1 MNQFDASAT
10 PMFDC
15 FQETADLTPFT
26 SVPISIPLDQMNPGS
41 LAVLDPLLR
50 IHAEWSEAMNFREID
65 RAPED
70 KLNRVLWHAMKG
82 SAEPY
87 PEWAVSAYVEDDDDE
102 EYEEEMKS
110 DD

>member
-1 MNQFDASAT
+1 
-10 PMFDC
+10 
-15 FQETADLTPFT
+15 
-26 SVPISIPLDQMNPGS
+26 
-41 LAVLDPLLR
+41 
-50 IHAEWSEAMNFREID
+50 
-65 RAPED
+65 
-70 KLNRVLWHAMKG
+70 MKG